1 MSLNKIKIY
10 FILFKQL
17 LLIYIMKKNK
27 QMINNISWQLHTLL
41 LNNNLKEIS
50 EIVDIIKESDYDN
63 GIITN
68 LILYYIKI
76 NDENKINYFLENCKL
91 MKRDYLNIIVYDKKY
106 LYLFD
111 TIIDNFELL
120 DKDLDF
126 IINNKLNV
134 LHKLDGFFLKNNCN
148 YKNTIDTNLLKLYYL
163 DEKSIELML
172 NLIEKEIIITDKMK
186 DLLKNNYDNIID
198 CGNIIYNKQGKI
210 NYNNLNIIKQL
221 TGNNLL
227 IIHIKHKKNLN
238 NDILKNN
245 IYFTPY
251 KFNDDLY
258 ILYFFLKMKTKCF
271 IISNDKYRD
280 HIFNFNIS
288 EKFKNII
295 TQQTINYNLDENKI
309 NNYPKFSNCIQ
320 VIDDFIFIP

>member
-198 CGNIIYNKQGKI
+198 CGNIIYNNQGKI

>member
-1 MSLNKIKIY
+1 
-10 FILFKQL
+10 
-17 LLIYIMKKNK
+17 MKKNK
-27 QMINNISWQLHTLL
+27 QIINNISWQLHTLL

-76 NDENKINYFLENCKL
+76 NNENKINYFLENYKL
-91 MKRDYLNIIVYDKKY
+91 MKRDYLNVIVYDKKY

-163 DEKSIELML
+163 DEKSIKLILEF
-172 NLIEKEIIITDKMK
+172 IEKEIIITNKIN

-210 NYNNLNIIKQL
+210 NYDNLNIINQL

-238 NDILKNN
+238 NDFLKNN

-295 TQQTINYNLDENKI
+295 TQQTINYNLDDNKI

-320 VIDDFIFIP
+320 VINDFIFIPKY

>member
-1 MSLNKIKIY
+1 MNKTKNNKIIR
-10 FILFKQL
+10 
-17 LLIYIMKKNK
+17 
-27 QMINNISWQLHTLL
+27 NNISWELHTLL
-41 LNNNLKEIS
+41 LNNKLKEIS
-50 EIVDIIKESDYDN
+50 EIIDNIKELDYDN

-76 NDENKINYFLENCKL
+76 DNEEKINYFLKNYKL
-91 MKRDYLNIIVYDKKY
+91 MKRDYLNIMVYNKKY

-111 TIIDNFELL
+111 TVAINNFELL

-126 IINNKLNV
+126 IIKNNLDV
-134 LHKLDGFFLKNNCN
+134 LPKLDGFFLKNSCN
-148 YKNTIDTNLLKLYYL
+148 YKNTIDTTLLKLYYL
-163 DEKSIELML
+163 DENSIKLML
-172 NLIEKEIIITDKMK
+172 ELIEKEIIITNKIN
-186 DLLKNNYDNIID
+186 DLLKINFDNIID
-198 CGNIIYNKQGKI
+198 CGNIIYNNQGKI
-210 NYNNLNIIKQL
+210 NYNNLNIINQL

-227 IIHIKHKKNLN
+227 IIHTKHKKKLN
-238 NDILKNN
+238 NDLLKNN

-295 TQQTINYNLDENKI
+295 TQQTINYNLDNNKI
-309 NNYPKFSNCIQ
+309 NDYPKFSNCIQ
-320 VIDDFIFIP
+320 VINDLIFIP

>member
-1 MSLNKIKIY
+1 
-10 FILFKQL
+10 
-17 LLIYIMKKNK
+17 MKKNK
-27 QMINNISWQLHTLL
+27 TNNISWELHKLL
-41 LNNNLKEIS
+41 LNNNLEEINK
-50 EIVDIIKESDYDN
+50 IIDTIKELDYDN

-76 NDENKINYFLENCKL
+76 NNKNKIDYFLKNYKL
-91 MKRDYLNIIVYDKKY
+91 MKRDYLNIIVYNENY

-111 TIIDNFELL
+111 IIINNFELL

-126 IINNKLNV
+126 IINNKINV
-134 LHKLDGFFLKNNCN
+134 LHKLDGYFLKNSCN
-148 YKNTIDTNLLKLYYL
+148 YINTIDTKLLKLYYL

-172 NLIEKEIIITDKMK
+172 NLIEKEIIITNKIN
-186 DLLKNNYDNIID
+186 DLLKINYDNIID
-198 CGNIIYNKQGKI
+198 CGNIIYNNQGKI
-210 NYNNLNIIKQL
+210 NYNNLNIINQL
-221 TGNNLL
+221 NGNNLL
-227 IIHIKHKKNLN
+227 IIHTKHKKNLN
-238 NDILKNN
+238 SNIFKNN

-295 TQQTINYNLDENKI
+295 TQQTINYNLDNNTI
-309 NNYPKFSNCIQ
+309 NNYPTFSNCIQ
-320 VIDDFIFIP
+320 VINDLIFIP

>member
-1 MSLNKIKIY
+1 
-10 FILFKQL
+10 
-17 LLIYIMKKNK
+17 MKKNK
-27 QMINNISWQLHTLL
+27 QYNENISWQLHTLL
-41 LNNNLKEIS
+41 LNNSLKELS
-50 EIVDIIKESDYDN
+50 EIVDTIKEVDYDN

-76 NDENKINYFLENCKL
+76 NDENKINYFLKNYKL

-111 TIIDNFELL
+111 TVVINNFELL

-126 IINNKLNV
+126 IINNKLDV
-134 LHKLDGFFLKNNCN
+134 LHKLNGFFLKNSCN
-148 YKNTIDTNLLKLYYL
+148 YKNIIDIILLKLYYL
-163 DEKSIELML
+163 DEKSINLML
-172 NLIEKEIIITDKMK
+172 NLIEKEIIITCKMQE
-186 DLLKNNYDNIID
+186 LLKNNFDNIID
-198 CGNIIYNKQGKI
+198 CGNIIYNKQGKL
-210 NYNNLNIIKQL
+210 NYNNLNIINQIN
-221 TGNNLL
+221 GNNLL
-227 IIHIKHKKNLN
+227 IMHIKHKKNLN
-238 NDILKNN
+238 NDIFKNN

-295 TQQTINYNLDENKI
+295 TQQTINYNLDDNKI
-309 NNYPKFSNCIQ
+309 NDYPKFSNCIQ
-320 VIDDFIFIP
+320 VINEFIFIP

>member
-1 MSLNKIKIY
+1 
-10 FILFKQL
+10 
-17 LLIYIMKKNK
+17 MKKNK
-27 QMINNISWQLHTLL
+27 INNISWELHKLL
-41 LNNNLKEIS
+41 LDNNLKEINK
-50 EIVDIIKESDYDN
+50 IIDTIKELDYDN

-76 NDENKINYFLENCKL
+76 NNKNKVDYFLKNYKL
-91 MKRDYLNIIVYDKKY
+91 MKRDYLNIIVYDKNY

-111 TIIDNFELL
+111 FIINNFELL

-126 IINNKLNV
+126 IIYNKINV
-134 LHKLDGFFLKNNCN
+134 LHKLDGYFLKNNCN
-148 YKNTIDTNLLKLYYL
+148 YKNTIDTKLLKLYYL
-163 DEKSIELML
+163 DEKSIQLIL
-172 NLIEKEIIITDKMK
+172 NLIEKEIIITDKINN
-186 DLLKNNYDNIID
+186 LLNINYDNIID
-198 CGNIIYNKQGKI
+198 CGNIIYNNQGKI
-210 NYNNLNIIKQL
+210 NYNNLNIINQL
-221 TGNNLL
+221 NGNNLL

-238 NDILKNN
+238 CNILKNN

-295 TQQTINYNLDENKI
+295 TQQTINYNLDTNII
-309 NNYPKFSNCIQ
+309 NNYLTFSNCIQ
-320 VIDDFIFIP
+320 VINDLIFIP

>member
-1 MSLNKIKIY
+1 MNKT
-10 FILFKQL
+10 
-17 LLIYIMKKNK
+17 KNK
-27 QMINNISWQLHTLL
+27 NNISWKLHTLL
-41 LNNNLKEIS
+41 LDNNLEEIN
-50 EIVDIIKESDYDN
+50 EIVDSIKEIDYDN

-68 LILYYIKI
+68 ILLYYIKI
-76 NDENKINYFLENCKL
+76 DNKEKINYFLEDNFKVKL
-91 MKRDYLNIIVYDKKY
+91 MKRDYLNIMVYNKKY

-111 TIIDNFELL
+111 TVINNFELL

-126 IINNKLNV
+126 IIKNKLDV
-134 LHKLDGFFLKNNCN
+134 LHKLDGCFLKNSCN
-148 YKNTIDTNLLKLYYL
+148 YENTINTNLLKLYYL

-172 NLIEKEIIITDKMK
+172 NLIEKEIIITDKLNE
-186 DLLKNNYDNIID
+186 LLKINYDNIID
-198 CGNIIYNKQGKI
+198 CGNIIYNNQGKI
-210 NYNNLNIIKQL
+210 NYNNLNIINQL

-227 IIHIKHKKNLN
+227 IIHTKHKKNLN
-238 NDILKNN
+238 SNIIKNN

-295 TQQTINYNLDENKI
+295 TQQTINYNLDNNKI
-309 NNYPKFSNCIQ
+309 NDYPTFSNCIQ
-320 VIDDFIFIP
+320 VINNLIFIP

>member
-1 MSLNKIKIY
+1 
-10 FILFKQL
+10 
-17 LLIYIMKKNK
+17 MKKNK
-27 QMINNISWQLHTLL
+27 TNNISWELHKLL
-41 LNNNLKEIS
+41 LNNDLEKINK
-50 EIVDIIKESDYDN
+50 IVDNIKKLDYDN

-76 NDENKINYFLENCKL
+76 NNKNKIDYFLENYKL
-91 MKRDYLNIIVYDKKY
+91 MKRDYLNIIVYDKNY

-111 TIIDNFELL
+111 FIINNFELL

-126 IINNKLNV
+126 IINNKINV
-134 LHKLDGFFLKNNCN
+134 LHKLDGYFLKNNCN
-148 YKNTIDTNLLKLYYL
+148 YINTIDTKLLKLYYL

-172 NLIEKEIIITDKMK
+172 NLIEKEIIITNKIN
-186 DLLKNNYDNIID
+186 DLLKINYDNIID
-198 CGNIIYNKQGKI
+198 CGNIIYNNQGKI
-210 NYNNLNIIKQL
+210 NYNNLNIINQL
-221 TGNNLL
+221 NGNNLL
-227 IIHIKHKKNLN
+227 IIHTKHKKNLN
-238 NDILKNN
+238 SNIFKNN

-295 TQQTINYNLDENKI
+295 TQQTINYNLDNNTI
-309 NNYPKFSNCIQ
+309 NNYPTFSNCIQ
-320 VIDDFIFIP
+320 VINDLIFIP

>member
-1 MSLNKIKIY
+1 
-10 FILFKQL
+10 
-17 LLIYIMKKNK
+17 MKKNK
-27 QMINNISWQLHTLL
+27 INNISWELHKLL
-41 LNNNLKEIS
+41 LNNNLEEINK
-50 EIVDIIKESDYDN
+50 IIDNIKEVDYDN

-76 NDENKINYFLENCKL
+76 DNEEKINYFLKNYKL
-91 MKRDYLNIIVYDKKY
+91 MKRDYLNIMVYNKKY

-111 TIIDNFELL
+111 TVINNFELL

-126 IINNKLNV
+126 IINNKLDV
-134 LHKLDGFFLKNNCN
+134 LHKLDGFFLKNSCN
-148 YKNTIDTNLLKLYYL
+148 YINTIDTKLLKLYYL
-163 DEKSIELML
+163 DENSIKLML
-172 NLIEKEIIITDKMK
+172 ELIEKEIIITNKIN
-186 DLLKNNYDNIID
+186 DLLKINFDNIID
-198 CGNIIYNKQGKI
+198 CGNIIYNNQGKI
-210 NYNNLNIIKQL
+210 NYTNLNIINQL
-221 TGNNLL
+221 HGNNLL
-227 IIHIKHKKNLN
+227 IIHTKHKKNLN
-238 NDILKNN
+238 NNLLKNN

-295 TQQTINYNLDENKI
+295 TQQTINYNLDNNTI
-309 NNYPKFSNCIQ
+309 NNYPTFSNCIQ
-320 VIDDFIFIP
+320 VINDLIFIP

>member
-1 MSLNKIKIY
+1 
-10 FILFKQL
+10 
-17 LLIYIMKKNK
+17 MKKNK
-27 QMINNISWQLHTLL
+27 QIINNISWQLHTLL

-76 NDENKINYFLENCKL
+76 NDEDKINYFLKNYKL
-91 MKRDYLNIIVYDKKY
+91 MKRDYLNVIVYDKKY

-172 NLIEKEIIITDKMK
+172 NLIEKEIIIIDKMK
-186 DLLKNNYDNIID
+186 D
-198 CGNIIYNKQGKI
+198 
-210 NYNNLNIIKQL
+210 
-221 TGNNLL
+221 
-227 IIHIKHKKNLN
+227 
-238 NDILKNN
+238 
-245 IYFTPY
+245 
-251 KFNDDLY
+251 
-258 ILYFFLKMKTKCF
+258 
-271 IISNDKYRD
+271 
-280 HIFNFNIS
+280 
-288 EKFKNII
+288 
-295 TQQTINYNLDENKI
+295 
-309 NNYPKFSNCIQ
+309 
-320 VIDDFIFIP
+320 

>member
-1 MSLNKIKIY
+1 MNKT
-10 FILFKQL
+10 
-17 LLIYIMKKNK
+17 KNK
-27 QMINNISWQLHTLL
+27 NNISWKLHTLL
-41 LNNNLKEIS
+41 SDNNLKEIN
-50 EIVDIIKESDYDN
+50 EIVDSIKEIDYDN

-76 NDENKINYFLENCKL
+76 DNEEKINYFLEDNFKVKL
-91 MKRDYLNIIVYDKKY
+91 MKRDYLNIMVYNKKY

-126 IINNKLNV
+126 IIKNKLDV
-134 LHKLDGFFLKNNCN
+134 LHKLDGYFLKNSSN
-148 YKNTIDTNLLKLYYL
+148 YENTINTNLLKLYYL

-172 NLIEKEIIITDKMK
+172 NLIEKEIIITDKLNN
-186 DLLKNNYDNIID
+186 LLKINYDNIID
-198 CGNIIYNKQGKI
+198 CGNIIYNNQGKI
-210 NYNNLNIIKQL
+210 NYNNLNIINQL

-227 IIHIKHKKNLN
+227 IIHTKHKKNLN
-238 NDILKNN
+238 CNIIKNN

-295 TQQTINYNLDENKI
+295 TQQTINYNLDNNKI
-309 NNYPKFSNCIQ
+309 NDYPTFSNCIQ
-320 VIDDFIFIP
+320 IINDLIFIP

>member
-1 MSLNKIKIY
+1 
-10 FILFKQL
+10 
-17 LLIYIMKKNK
+17 MKKNK

-91 MKRDYLNIIVYDKKY
+91 MKRDYLNVIVYDKKY

-238 NDILKNN
+238 NDIFKNN

-309 NNYPKFSNCIQ
+309 NNYPIFSNCIQ

>member
-1 MSLNKIKIY
+1 
-10 FILFKQL
+10 
-17 LLIYIMKKNK
+17 MKK
-27 QMINNISWQLHTLL
+27 NNISWELHKLL
-41 LNNNLKEIS
+41 LNNNLEEINK
-50 EIVDIIKESDYDN
+50 IVDTIKELDYDN

-76 NDENKINYFLENCKL
+76 NNKNKIDYFLENYKL
-91 MKRDYLNIIVYDKKY
+91 MKRDYLNIIVYDKNY

-111 TIIDNFELL
+111 FIINNFELL

-126 IINNKLNV
+126 IINNKINV
-134 LHKLDGFFLKNNCN
+134 LHKLNGYFLKNSCN
-148 YKNTIDTNLLKLYYL
+148 YINTIDTKLLKLYYL

-172 NLIEKEIIITDKMK
+172 NLIEKEIIITNKIN
-186 DLLKNNYDNIID
+186 DLLKINYDNIID
-198 CGNIIYNKQGKI
+198 CGNIIYNNQGKL
-210 NYNNLNIIKQL
+210 NYNNLNIINQL
-221 TGNNLL
+221 KGNNLL
-227 IIHIKHKKNLN
+227 IIHTKHKKNLN
-238 NDILKNN
+238 SNIFKNN

-295 TQQTINYNLDENKI
+295 TQQTINYNLDNNTI
-309 NNYPKFSNCIQ
+309 NNYPTFSNCIQ
-320 VIDDFIFIP
+320 VINDLIFIP

>member
-91 MKRDYLNIIVYDKKY
+91 MKRDYLNVIVYDKKY

-238 NDILKNN
+238 NDIFKNN

>member
-1 MSLNKIKIY
+1 
-10 FILFKQL
+10 
-17 LLIYIMKKNK
+17 MKKNK
-27 QMINNISWQLHTLL
+27 QLINNISWQLHTLL

-50 EIVDIIKESDYDN
+50 EIIDIIKESDYDN

-76 NDENKINYFLENCKL
+76 NDENKINYFLENYKL
-91 MKRDYLNIIVYDKKY
+91 MKRDYLNVLVYDKKY

-172 NLIEKEIIITDKMK
+172 NLIEKEIIIIDKMK

-210 NYNNLNIIKQL
+210 NYNNLNIIEQL

-295 TQQTINYNLDENKI
+295 TQQTINYNLDYNKI
-309 NNYPKFSNCIQ
+309 NDYPKFSNCIQ
-320 VIDDFIFIP
+320 VIKDLIFIPKYTSFLNAY

>member
-1 MSLNKIKIY
+1 MNKT
-10 FILFKQL
+10 
-17 LLIYIMKKNK
+17 KNK
-27 QMINNISWQLHTLL
+27 NNISWKLHTLL
-41 LNNNLKEIS
+41 LDNNLEEIN
-50 EIVDIIKESDYDN
+50 EIVDSIKEIDYDN

-68 LILYYIKI
+68 ILLYYIKI
-76 NDENKINYFLENCKL
+76 DNKEKINYFLEDNFKVKL
-91 MKRDYLNIIVYDKKY
+91 MKRDYLNIMVYNKKY

-111 TIIDNFELL
+111 TVINNFELL

-126 IINNKLNV
+126 IIKNKLDV
-134 LHKLDGFFLKNNCN
+134 LHKLDGYFLKNSSN
-148 YKNTIDTNLLKLYYL
+148 YANTINTNLLKLYYL

-172 NLIEKEIIITDKMK
+172 NLIEKEIIITDKLNE
-186 DLLKNNYDNIID
+186 LLKINYDNIID
-198 CGNIIYNKQGKI
+198 CGNIIYNNQGKI
-210 NYNNLNIIKQL
+210 NYNNLNIINQL

-227 IIHIKHKKNLN
+227 IIHTKHKKNLN
-238 NDILKNN
+238 SNIIKNN

-295 TQQTINYNLDENKI
+295 TQQTINYNLDNNKI
-309 NNYPKFSNCIQ
+309 NDYPTFSNCIQ
-320 VIDDFIFIP
+320 VINNLIFIP